1 DNVFAAAG
9 RDRYIRIY
17 DTRTPCEAPGMK
29 LRSPSSLWAVRWRPG
44 SGVHL
49 ASCHSVM
56 DSTVNVWDLRMPH
69 MPGYVFN
76 SHADS
81 VVDMFWADNHHIVS
95 GSKDCTVRM
104 HALRDAT
111 IPIENLRTVNIS
123 FSFCKA
129 YASPSSEGGSSDDRK
144 GGGGGELVNTV
155 ADVCDT
161 VDRTTFVTIHDDLDM
176 KKVAQSGFPVST
188 SRKATNPIE
197 QSPCEI
203 DLHRCIDGDNIP
215 YRGGGQ
221 RPSSIAAPGA
231 APSSSSSSID
241 RPSKLASP
249 RGFPPRA
256 DRIRCFN
263 RFAFEGGMDSAISKP
278 RSPRSRTPPPTI
290 RGVRRPPLPPTVP
303 SSI

>member
-1 DNVFAAAG
+1 
-9 RDRYIRIY
+9 
-17 DTRTPCEAPGMK
+17 
-29 LRSPSSLWAVRWRPG
+29 
-44 SGVHL
+44 
-49 ASCHSVM
+49 
-56 DSTVNVWDLRMPH
+56 
-69 MPGYVFN
+69 
-76 SHADS
+76 
-81 VVDMFWADNHHIVS
+81 
-95 GSKDCTVRM
+95 
-104 HALRDAT
+104 
-111 IPIENLRTVNIS
+111 
-123 FSFCKA
+123 
-129 YASPSSEGGSSDDRK
+129 
-144 GGGGGELVNTV
+144 
-155 ADVCDT
+155 
-161 VDRTTFVTIHDDLDM
+161 M
-176 KKVAQSGFPVST
+176 KKVAQSGRYPYSTLRRWSVVDNVSSSGFPVST

-215 YRGGGQ
+215 YRGGGAYYKNNELVSILSWSGQ

-256 DRIRCFN
+256 DRIRVCTQDALLEIILPQCFN

-303 SSI
+303 SSINNKAAPPSVHLPSAGRSDQRPSIVGFASHNSG